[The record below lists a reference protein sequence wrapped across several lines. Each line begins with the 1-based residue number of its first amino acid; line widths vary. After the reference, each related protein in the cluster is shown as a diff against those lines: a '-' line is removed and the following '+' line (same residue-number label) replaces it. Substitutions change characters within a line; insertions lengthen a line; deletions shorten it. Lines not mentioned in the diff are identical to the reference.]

1 MNAMEVMSNFR
12 HEKILFVNNEKAGLK
27 AIIAV
32 HNTNLGPAIGG
43 CRLWPYASFDDA
55 LFDVTRLSRGMS
67 HKNAVAGLPHGGGK
81 GVIIADPS
89 QKTEAMFEAFG
100 EAVNNLGGDYIT
112 AEDVNTDT
120 NDALVMLR
128 KTKYLCGL
136 PHGGGK
142 GVIIAD
148 PSMKTEA
155 MFEAFGE
162 AVESLGGDYITAED
176 VNTTCDDALVMM
188 RKTSHICGLPMNS
201 GDPSPFTARGCWQGI
216 KATAK
221 VALGRNDLEGLTVT
235 VQGLGKVGYDL
246 CRYLHN
252 DGAKLFVGNL
262 RNKEALERARDE
274 FGATILENDQIMTQE
289 CDILAPCALGAIL
302 NYNTIPNL
310 NCKAVAGAANNQ
322 ILDDE
327 CGRMLKARGIYYA
340 PDFVINGGGV
350 INAAA
355 EVDGPYNKDEVLV
368 KVDNIYTTIEH
379 ILSESK
385 KTGEPEGVIAT
396 RYAESL
402 IYR

>member
-1 MNAMEVMSNFR
+1 MNAMTEMSNYR
-12 HEKILFVNNEKAGLK
+12 HEKVLFINNEKAGLK

-43 CRLWPYASFDDA
+43 CRLFPYASYDDA
-55 LFDVTRLSRGMS
+55 LFDVLRLSRGMS

-112 AEDVNTDT
+112 AEDVNTTCD
-120 NDALVMLR
+120 DAMVMLR
-128 KTKYLCGL
+128 KTK
-136 PHGGGK
+136 
-142 GVIIAD
+142 
-148 PSMKTEA
+148 
-155 MFEAFGE
+155 
-162 AVESLGGDYITAED
+162 
-176 VNTTCDDALVMM
+176 
-188 RKTSHICGLPMNS
+188 HICGLPMNS
-201 GDPSPFTARGCWQGI
+201 GDPSPFTARGTWQGI

-221 VALGRNDLEGLTVT
+221 VALGADSLEGLTIA

-246 CRYLHN
+246 CRLLHES
-252 DGAKLFVGNL
+252 GAKLIVAN
-262 RNKEALERARDE
+262 RSNKTMAEKAADE
-274 FGATILENDQIMTQE
+274 FGAIIVPTEEIFAQK
-289 CDILAPCALGAIL
+289 CDIFSPNAMGAII
-302 NYNTIPNL
+302 NPTTIPML

-322 ILDDE
+322 ILDE
-327 CGRMLKARGIYYA
+327 ASGLALKARGIFYA

-355 EVDGPYNKDEVLV
+355 EVDGPYNKEAVLA
-368 KVDNIYTTIEH
+368 KVDNIYNSVEH
-379 ILSESK
+379 ILTESK

>member
-1 MNAMEVMSNFR
+1 MNAMTEMSKYR
-12 HEKILFVNNEKAGLK
+12 HEKVLFINNEKAGLK

-43 CRLWPYASFDDA
+43 CRLFPYASYDDA
-55 LFDVTRLSRGMS
+55 LFDVLRLSRGMS
-67 HKNAVAGLPHGGGK
+67 HKNAVA
-81 GVIIADPS
+81 
-89 QKTEAMFEAFG
+89 
-100 EAVNNLGGDYIT
+100 
-112 AEDVNTDT
+112 
-120 NDALVMLR
+120 
-128 KTKYLCGL
+128 GL

-162 AVESLGGDYITAED
+162 AVNNLGGDYITAED
-176 VNTTCDDALVMM
+176 VNTTCDDAMVML
-188 RKTSHICGLPMNS
+188 RKTKHICGLPMNS
-201 GDPSPFTARGCWQGI
+201 GDPSPFTARGTWQGI

-221 VALGRNDLEGLTVT
+221 VVLGTDSLDGLTIA

-246 CRYLHN
+246 CRLLHES
-252 DGAKLFVGNL
+252 GAKLIVAN
-262 RNKEALERARDE
+262 RSNKAMAEKAADE
-274 FGATILENDQIMTQE
+274 FGAIIVPTEEIFAQE
-289 CDILAPCALGAIL
+289 CDIFSPNAMGAII
-302 NYNTIPNL
+302 NPTTIPML
-310 NCKAVAGAANNQ
+310 KCKAVAGAANNQ
-322 ILDDE
+322 ILDE
-327 CGRMLKARGIYYA
+327 ASGLALKARGIYYA

-355 EVDGPYNKDEVLV
+355 EVDGPYNKDAVLA
-368 KVDNIYTTIEH
+368 KVDNIYNSVEH

-402 IYR
+402 IYG